1 MGRRLVLIHS
11 SSSDDDDETTQRLD
25 ASLIST
31 MASATNPQSHRKAS
45 AKQSEATAAF
55 QIPSELQD
63 LEREP
68 YHLDRYPADFRLND
82 AAESFDALLRTV
94 EEGNREERLVR
105 FLLNG
110 IKGNSKGTADGLS
123 IDEESVVSG
132 KVTTS
137 DPDDDDDDSRT
148 AEDGGDDDEERGS
161 ATNILSLIPRER
173 FQALYTL
180 VRYVHQHHYACF
192 CQESVSLQNLVATL
206 RL

>member
-1 MGRRLVLIHS
+1 
-11 SSSDDDDETTQRLD
+11 
-25 ASLIST
+25 
-31 MASATNPQSHRKAS
+31 MANATNPPSHRKVS
-45 AKQSEATAAF
+45 DKQSEATAAF

-68 YHLDRYPADFRLND
+68 YHLDRYPSDFSLND
-82 AAESFDALLRTV
+82 AAESFDALLRAV

-110 IKGNSKGTADGLS
+110 IEGNSKGTADGLS

-137 DPDDDDDDSRT
+137 DPDDDDDDVEDDSRI
-148 AEDGGDDDEERGS
+148 AEDP
-161 ATNILSLIPRER
+161 ANNLSFIPRER

-180 VRYVHQHHYACF
+180 VRYVHRHD
-192 CQESVSLQNLVATL
+192 
-206 RL
+206 

>member
-1 MGRRLVLIHS
+1 VPACYFELILHTKGKSKRNGQLMGRDVMIHS
-11 SSSDDDDETTQRLD
+11 SSDHDETRQRLD
-25 ASLIST
+25 SSLIST
-31 MASATNPQSHRKAS
+31 MANEANPQSHRKAS

-68 YHLDRYPADFRLND
+68 YHLDRYPSDFRLND

-94 EEGNREERLVR
+94 EGGNREEILVR

-110 IKGNSKGTADGLS
+110 LEDNSKGTSNGLS

-132 KVTTS
+132 KGIDS
-137 DPDDDDDDSRT
+137 DRDADDLDDDSRT
-148 AEDGGDDDEERGS
+148 AEEDERGS
-161 ATNILSLIPRER
+161 PVDNLSFISRER

-180 VRYVHQHHYACF
+180 VRYVYQHH
-192 CQESVSLQNLVATL
+192 
-206 RL
+206 